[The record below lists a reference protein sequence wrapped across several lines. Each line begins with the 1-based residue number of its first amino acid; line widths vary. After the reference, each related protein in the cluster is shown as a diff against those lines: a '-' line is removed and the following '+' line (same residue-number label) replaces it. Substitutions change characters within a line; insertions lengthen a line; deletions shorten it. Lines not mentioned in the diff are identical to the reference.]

1 MVERLLNPLR
11 PQYLT
16 SNLLVRSLLIVGSL
30 LILAGLSLGAGVTD
44 WVDYPDSTTAF
55 LDDGRVRSLVDG
67 WGWVYGLGA
76 LLAYAVRVRLAFRNT
91 QALRAGA
98 WALRAG
104 AWRIAIELAAVSILA
119 GLTALGLSWL
129 SVQYIPC
136 VLEAR
141 CE

>member
-1 MVERLLNPLR
+1 MVERLLNPLK

-16 SNLLVRSLLIVGSL
+16 SNLLVRSLLIVGSLMGSL

-98 WALRAG
+98 W
-104 AWRIAIELAAVSILA
+104 RIAIELAAVSILA